1 MCPVGV
7 APRRTYHT
15 YLIPFL
21 HAVEKV
27 VWKERGT
34 VCADTRRS
42 VPTAAILALDLT
54 RLAPD

>member
-1 MCPVGV
+1 M
-7 APRRTYHT
+7 RRPWHGFVHVTGT
-15 YLIPFL
+15 VSCS
-21 HAVEKV
+21 VEKV
-27 VWKERGT
+27 AWKERGT